1 MAGAFDNLPGIKR
14 EDFFVKN
21 AKDETFVEVLMRY
34 GNKYQ
39 MDKATAAN
47 SLFGGENMV
56 EIATPEIIPAP
67 AWGDLERLNK
77 ERELVG
83 IYLSAHPL
91 DEYAVILKH
100 VCNVQMAELNNLTP
114 LQNKDLIIG
123 GIVTGVREG
132 QTKKGNP
139 FGIAKVEDYSGSSEF
154 AFFGSDWVE
163 KKSFFNVGM
172 FLYMKGKC
180 QPKQWRQDEYEVKIN
195 TIELLPEVKDKI
207 IEKLTITLPLSAI
220 DEELIEELDAMVKAH
235 PGNAELC
242 FNIQDEEG
250 QMYVNMFSK
259 SNKITVH
266 KELMAYL
273 EAHPLLSSKIN

>member
-1 MAGAFDNLPGIKR
+1 
-14 EDFFVKN
+14 
-21 AKDETFVEVLMRY
+21 
-34 GNKYQ
+34 
-39 MDKATAAN
+39 
-47 SLFGGENMV
+47 
-56 EIATPEIIPAP
+56 
-67 AWGDLERLNK
+67 
-77 ERELVG
+77 
-83 IYLSAHPL
+83 
-91 DEYAVILKH
+91 
-100 VCNVQMAELNNLTP
+100 
-114 LQNKDLIIG
+114 
-123 GIVTGVREG
+123 
-132 QTKKGNP
+132 
-139 FGIAKVEDYSGSSEF
+139 
-154 AFFGSDWVE
+154 
-163 KKSFFNVGM
+163 
-172 FLYMKGKC
+172 MKGKC